1 MSTFSFTGNKV
12 SFTYQRLLQISDGG
26 DGNPTGIIY
35 DGFGATVTIAN
46 ANINNLYTTVQGLI
60 DNGIPGSTGATGVQ
74 GFQGL
79 TGFQGPAMTGD
90 QGPIGATGIQGF
102 TGPQGFTGS
111 QGPAMTGDQG
121 PIGPTGIQGF
131 TGPQGFTGVQG
142 PAGTTGQ
149 DGFTGVQGP
158 TGVQGFT
165 GNQGSIGETGFQGYT
180 GPQGPPGSVT
190 GQLVV
195 PFSNTLSQWVIHNTG
210 QYPIVQVLDN
220 LGRVLIPSEI
230 THNSVNDFQVTFA
243 TSSTGNIIVG
253 GAAGPTGFQGP
264 TGGGGSG
271 LNNGDPLKY
280 SNGAT
285 AISFNYA
292 TISAWGNIVP
302 SEHYT
307 FDLGS
312 TQSRWNN
319 LYVKDIFAASQS
331 VYIGELKLSTD
342 GTNLLVNNQTIE
354 ARSNSFVTKTLI
366 SGGAEWSGS
375 GLTFSVS
382 NLTYTFTGEILTSPA
397 TQVGL
402 RDGDALNSRIDA
414 IVVGDDKIISVIEGT
429 PSPDPAT
436 PEIPEDQLLIQYVI
450 VGANET
456 VPTLQQEY
464 VYLDGSEWT
473 PISYQTSGTQSG
485 TVSFFSTT
493 PSPYQGI
500 YCINSNNDQR
510 TGLRFTRFANINLSS
525 YTLMTLRVRFNSVI
539 PTTHS
544 LQATLFIN
552 TTQQGA
558 IVNLMNV
565 GLNRSLTGV
574 WQQVI
579 VPMSLFGSITNV
591 NRLQLRMAGGVNF
604 QNIQYA
610 VDFIQ
615 FQTGVATPTVQNT
628 IVVQQ
633 AGTSI
638 GTRPRINLIS
648 GTGISTTITDD
659 PLNERVNIT
668 ITNSGGAGSGSQG
681 ATGHQGVTGP
691 QGFTGVQG
699 LTGVQGATGSQGFTG
714 NQGQT
719 GPQGTTGQDGTPGN
733 QGPTGPQGATGQD
746 GTPGSQGPTGP
757 AGSGSN
763 VSIDDTQ
770 VAFGSVSGLTS
781 SASFIFDNSKR
792 NLKVGYGATIYNADN
807 SSIVGGFS
815 NEIKTFFYYTT
826 NLGNFI
832 GSGSQNK
839 INLLESG
846 VGGNVIGGGSNN
858 VIDNYYDGGK
868 SLIGNSSIVG
878 GSLNETKASSSFIG
892 GGYQNSISSTGIFST
907 ILSGCKNVNKA
918 PGSAILG
925 GGNNEIEL
933 KKSGRTYGFSVISG
947 GKYNYSLSDF
957 SVIGGGY
964 FNCSTFLGTQV
975 SGKKPFT
982 VLTTVIGGGSE
993 NYIKDTGPSSILGGF
1008 KNKIYPTGTPPT
1020 ITLGNVIVGG
1030 EKNVIYS
1037 RYYSTDSPFGGS
1049 IIVGGFANKITPG
1062 TFSGNF
1068 IGGGSGNCITGDD
1081 SGILGGVENEV
1092 VNNCTFI
1099 IGSGITT
1106 NRNLTT
1112 FVNNLSIVDIPTSD
1126 AGLPEGSVWHCGD
1139 GILRIVLGGGGG
1151 GSKPGG
1157 GGGGGGG
1164 GGTPPIPVR
1173 L

>member
-1 MSTFSFTGNKV
+1 V
-12 SFTYQRLLQISDGG
+12 
-26 DGNPTGIIY
+26 
-35 DGFGATVTIAN
+35 
-46 ANINNLYTTVQGLI
+46 
-60 DNGIPGSTGATGVQ
+60 
-74 GFQGL
+74 
-79 TGFQGPAMTGD
+79 
-90 QGPIGATGIQGF
+90 
-102 TGPQGFTGS
+102 
-111 QGPAMTGDQG
+111 
-121 PIGPTGIQGF
+121 
-131 TGPQGFTGVQG
+131 
-142 PAGTTGQ
+142 
-149 DGFTGVQGP
+149 
-158 TGVQGFT
+158 
-165 GNQGSIGETGFQGYT
+165 
-180 GPQGPPGSVT
+180 
-190 GQLVV
+190 
-195 PFSNTLSQWVIHNTG
+195 
-210 QYPIVQVLDN
+210 
-220 LGRVLIPSEI
+220 
-230 THNSVNDFQVTFA
+230 
-243 TSSTGNIIVG
+243 
-253 GAAGPTGFQGP
+253 
-264 TGGGGSG
+264 
-271 LNNGDPLKY
+271 
-280 SNGAT
+280 
-285 AISFNYA
+285 
-292 TISAWGNIVP
+292 
-302 SEHYT
+302 
-307 FDLGS
+307 
-312 TQSRWNN
+312 
-319 LYVKDIFAASQS
+319 
-331 VYIGELKLSTD
+331 
-342 GTNLLVNNQTIE
+342 
-354 ARSNSFVTKTLI
+354 
-366 SGGAEWSGS
+366 
-375 GLTFSVS
+375 
-382 NLTYTFTGEILTSPA
+382 
-397 TQVGL
+397 
-402 RDGDALNSRIDA
+402 
-414 IVVGDDKIISVIEGT
+414 
-429 PSPDPAT
+429 
-436 PEIPEDQLLIQYVI
+436 
-450 VGANET
+450 
-456 VPTLQQEY
+456 
-464 VYLDGSEWT
+464 
-473 PISYQTSGTQSG
+473 
-485 TVSFFSTT
+485 
-493 PSPYQGI
+493 
-500 YCINSNNDQR
+500 
-510 TGLRFTRFANINLSS
+510 
-525 YTLMTLRVRFNSVI
+525 TLRVRFNSVI

-699 LTGVQGATGSQGFTG
+699 T
-714 NQGQT
+714 T
-719 GPQGTTGQDGTPGN
+719 GPQGHTGL
-733 QGPTGPQGATGQD
+733 QGLTGVQGATGQD

-792 NLKVGYGATIYNADN
+792 NLKVGYGNTIYNADN
-807 SSIVGGFS
+807 SSIVGGSS
-815 NEIKTFFYYTT
+815 NEIKTFLYYTT

-832 GSGSQNK
+832 GSGIQNK
-839 INLLESG
+839 INLLDSG

-925 GGNNEIEL
+925 GANNEIEL
-933 KKSGRTYGFSVISG
+933 KKSGKAYGFSVISG

-982 VLTTVIGGGSE
+982 VLTTVIGGGAE
-993 NYIKDTGPSSILGGF
+993 NYIKDTGPSAILGGF
-1008 KNKIYPTGTPPT
+1008 KNKIYPTGISSVT
-1020 ITLGNVIVGG
+1020 TLGNVIVGG
-1030 EKNVIYS
+1030 EQNVIYS

-1164 GGTPPIPVR
+1164 GGTPPIPIR

>member
-1 MSTFSFTGNKV
+1 
-12 SFTYQRLLQISDGG
+12 
-26 DGNPTGIIY
+26 
-35 DGFGATVTIAN
+35 
-46 ANINNLYTTVQGLI
+46 
-60 DNGIPGSTGATGVQ
+60 
-74 GFQGL
+74 
-79 TGFQGPAMTGD
+79 
-90 QGPIGATGIQGF
+90 
-102 TGPQGFTGS
+102 
-111 QGPAMTGDQG
+111 
-121 PIGPTGIQGF
+121 
-131 TGPQGFTGVQG
+131 
-142 PAGTTGQ
+142 
-149 DGFTGVQGP
+149 
-158 TGVQGFT
+158 
-165 GNQGSIGETGFQGYT
+165 
-180 GPQGPPGSVT
+180 
-190 GQLVV
+190 
-195 PFSNTLSQWVIHNTG
+195 
-210 QYPIVQVLDN
+210 
-220 LGRVLIPSEI
+220 
-230 THNSVNDFQVTFA
+230 
-243 TSSTGNIIVG
+243 
-253 GAAGPTGFQGP
+253 
-264 TGGGGSG
+264 
-271 LNNGDPLKY
+271 
-280 SNGAT
+280 
-285 AISFNYA
+285 
-292 TISAWGNIVP
+292 
-302 SEHYT
+302 
-307 FDLGS
+307 
-312 TQSRWNN
+312 
-319 LYVKDIFAASQS
+319 
-331 VYIGELKLSTD
+331 
-342 GTNLLVNNQTIE
+342 
-354 ARSNSFVTKTLI
+354 
-366 SGGAEWSGS
+366 
-375 GLTFSVS
+375 
-382 NLTYTFTGEILTSPA
+382 
-397 TQVGL
+397 
-402 RDGDALNSRIDA
+402 
-414 IVVGDDKIISVIEGT
+414 
-429 PSPDPAT
+429 
-436 PEIPEDQLLIQYVI
+436 
-450 VGANET
+450 
-456 VPTLQQEY
+456 
-464 VYLDGSEWT
+464 
-473 PISYQTSGTQSG
+473 
-485 TVSFFSTT
+485 
-493 PSPYQGI
+493 
-500 YCINSNNDQR
+500 
-510 TGLRFTRFANINLSS
+510 
-525 YTLMTLRVRFNSVI
+525 
-539 PTTHS
+539 
-544 LQATLFIN
+544 
-552 TTQQGA
+552 
-558 IVNLMNV
+558 
-565 GLNRSLTGV
+565 
-574 WQQVI
+574 
-579 VPMSLFGSITNV
+579 
-591 NRLQLRMAGGVNF
+591 MAGGVNF

-633 AGTSI
+633 SGTSI
-638 GTRPRINLIS
+638 GTRPRINFIS
-648 GTGISTTITDD
+648 GTGISTSITDD

-681 ATGHQGVTGP
+681 ATGRQGVTGP

-746 GTPGSQGPTGP
+746 GTPGNQGPTGPQGATGQAGTPGSQGPTGP

-781 SASFIFDNSKR
+781 SASFIFDNSKI
-792 NLKVGYGATIYNADN
+792 NLKVGNGSTIYNAYN

-815 NEIKTFFYYTT
+815 NGIETLYYYTT

-832 GSGSQNK
+832 GSGSHNN

-846 VGGNVIGGGSNN
+846 VGGNVIGGGSKN
-858 VIDNYYDGGK
+858 VIWNSYGSSR
-868 SLIGNSSIVG
+868 SLIGYSSIVG
-878 GSLNETKASSSFIG
+878 GSNNETKASSSFIG
-892 GGYQNSISSTGIFST
+892 GGYLNSISTNGVFST

-982 VLTTVIGGGSE
+982 VLTTVIGGGAE
-993 NYIKDTGPSSILGGF
+993 NYIKDTGPSAILGGF
-1008 KNKIYPTGTPPT
+1008 KNKILPTGISSVT
-1020 ITLGNVIVGG
+1020 TLGNVIVGG
-1030 EKNVIYS
+1030 EQNVIYS

-1157 GGGGGGG
+1157 GGGGYGG